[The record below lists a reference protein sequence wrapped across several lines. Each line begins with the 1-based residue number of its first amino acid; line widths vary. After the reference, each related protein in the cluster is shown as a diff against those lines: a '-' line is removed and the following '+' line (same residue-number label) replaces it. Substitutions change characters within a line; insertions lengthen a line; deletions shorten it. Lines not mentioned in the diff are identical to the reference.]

1 MDNQTEL
8 VAIYVGEQWQAT
20 IVKELLND
28 NGINAFIENELM
40 GSIAPWQIAAG
51 GMASVTVMIASSDY
65 TLAKPLVDE
74 FTNGSNPLPEEA
86 DEE

>member
-1 MDNQTEL
+1 MDNQAEL

-20 IVKELLND
+20 IVKEMLDD

-51 GMASVTVMIASSDY
+51 GMASVTVKIASSDY
-65 TLAKPLVDE
+65 ALAKPLVDE
-74 FTNGSNPLPEEA
+74 FTNGSNPLPAE

>member
-1 MDNQTEL
+1 MDNQAEL

-20 IVKELLND
+20 IVKELLDD

-65 TLAKPLVDE
+65 VLAKPLVDE
-74 FTNGSNPLPEEA
+74 FTNGSNPLPEE
-86 DEE
+86 EE

>member
-1 MDNQTEL
+1 MDNQAEL

-28 NGINAFIENELM
+28 NGISGFIENELM
-40 GSIAPWQIAAG
+40 GNIAPWQIAAG
-51 GMASVTVMIASSDY
+51 GSASIKVKISNSDY